1 MKFDIEYLEDLAN
14 ILYDNDLSELSIK
27 NNNQTYSLKRNKPS
41 QPVLAQAEVPVA
53 TVTSKVL
60 SEEVTEEKKEKRGIP
75 ITSPMVG
82 TFYNAPTPNDS
93 PFVEVGDMIAKGQVI
108 CIVEAMKLMNEI
120 EAEASGRVIEICVN
134 NGDSVEIGQ
143 VLMYVE

>member
-27 NNNQTYSLKRNKPS
+27 NNNQTYRLKRNKP
-41 QPVLAQAEVPVA
+41 AQTARPQSEDMSA
-53 TVTSKVL
+53 TVTSQIVSDGNAANNSSKG
-60 SEEVTEEKKEKRGIP
+60 RP

-82 TFYNAPTPNDS
+82 TFYDAPSPNDS

-120 EAEASGRVIEICVN
+120 EAEASGRVTEICVK